1 MGLETAPRICTSPR
15 VSRRGLARKASR
27 WIRERL
33 ARPRASWELAGL
45 VLLLLLPTVWS
56 GLAFDDLFQRLRVE
70 GKLGSLVGRF
80 DVFDFVSRSP
90 AQRARFEELGVYP
103 WWIGPHT
110 QVSYWRPLA
119 ALTHVVD
126 YSLWPRAAWLMH
138 LENLAWYAALV
149 LACAALYR
157 RFIAVPWVAGFATAY
172 YAFDH
177 AHAYPAAW
185 VANRNALMS
194 TLFGVLSLLAHD
206 RWRTRRRLWPGVLAW
221 GAFALAL
228 LSAEAGLAIAGYT
241 IAYAVCI
248 ETGEAQGAARGVRSR
263 VLSLVPYGLIVVAW
277 RLAYRALGH
286 GAMGSGAN
294 IDPLL
299 DGGAFLMHSLQSGP
313 LLLASDVVG
322 VPAEILFAHPEWT
335 IAAVAGAVGVLALLG
350 FAAVPLLRVDR
361 STRFFVL
368 GAVLSAL
375 PFGGTFPSD
384 RYAFW
389 AGLGVM
395 GVVAQLVSVVFGE
408 RARPANAVR
417 YAVCVACI
425 FLRGVVSPAVFALRE
440 AGPGLVQDDFE
451 RMIDTIPRGSDF
463 SAKTVVLLDAPLDVF
478 GVCLPIVAMAK
489 GDPVP
494 AHMYMLYA
502 GKDDVTLA
510 RTAPHV
516 LEERVER
523 GWFLR
528 FTDRLFRSSPLRA
541 GDTVRLEAMSAEVE
555 SLTRDG
561 RPDAVRF
568 TFPTDLDDPSLVLLS
583 WGAHG
588 FERITAPAPGARL
601 TLPAAPL
608 LVTDVL
614 RPHIRERAVEDDR

>member
-15 VSRRGLARKASR
+15 VLRRGLARKASR

-45 VLLLLLPTVWS
+45 VLVLLLPTVWS

-149 LACAALYR
+149 LTCAALYR

-206 RWRTRRRLWPGVLAW
+206 RWRTGRRLWPGVLAW

-241 IAYAVCI
+241 MAYAVCI
-248 ETGEAQGAARGVRSR
+248 ETGEAQGATRGVRSR

-313 LLLASDVVG
+313 LL
-322 VPAEILFAHPEWT
+322 
-335 IAAVAGAVGVLALLG
+335 
-350 FAAVPLLRVDR
+350 
-361 STRFFVL
+361 
-368 GAVLSAL
+368 
-375 PFGGTFPSD
+375 
-384 RYAFW
+384 
-389 AGLGVM
+389 
-395 GVVAQLVSVVFGE
+395 
-408 RARPANAVR
+408 
-417 YAVCVACI
+417 
-425 FLRGVVSPAVFALRE
+425 
-440 AGPGLVQDDFE
+440 
-451 RMIDTIPRGSDF
+451 
-463 SAKTVVLLDAPLDVF
+463 
-478 GVCLPIVAMAK
+478 
-489 GDPVP
+489 
-494 AHMYMLYA
+494 
-502 GKDDVTLA
+502 
-510 RTAPHV
+510 
-516 LEERVER
+516 
-523 GWFLR
+523 
-528 FTDRLFRSSPLRA
+528 
-541 GDTVRLEAMSAEVE
+541 
-555 SLTRDG
+555 
-561 RPDAVRF
+561 
-568 TFPTDLDDPSLVLLS
+568 
-583 WGAHG
+583 
-588 FERITAPAPGARL
+588 
-601 TLPAAPL
+601 
-608 LVTDVL
+608 
-614 RPHIRERAVEDDR
+614 